1 MESLARTPLRVFCFI
16 LLLSYCT
23 LWFRLGALPFIGADE
38 PRYAR
43 IAEEMWR
50 DGRWVTPTLEGH
62 PWLEK
67 PPLYYWITIPFYA
80 VFGVSEWSARAG
92 AATMAVVAALAL
104 YSLGAFLYSR
114 MAGLLAAAIL
124 VTSIGF
130 AVFGRG
136 ASTDMPMTAAYTV
149 AMAFLC
155 MAAARPVPLTWL
167 STGYFFMGLAVLAK
181 GPVALILALGT
192 MLLFWLLDE
201 RGGAFKR
208 WRVPV
213 GLLVISATALPW
225 FWLVF
230 RENGYSFILVFL
242 INHNLARYVSDMHHH
257 PGPFYYYLVVL
268 PGLMFPWTAW
278 LQLLIP
284 SRMLEAI
291 QGWKTWDRGTVFLGC
306 WALFPFFF
314 FSLSESKLPGY
325 ILPSMPPIAL
335 LLGRRLAHMW
345 QSQVGRSH
353 TLLPGLSLGVSALLS
368 IALAIWLGRQY
379 EEVGRGLLLAAIVFV
394 PGIIVFA
401 ASRSRRWDL
410 AMRATMAQGVV
421 LVASL
426 ATLGFPGI
434 AVNHSARDI
443 AFDALRSRTES
454 EPIVTYGYFHHTLNY
469 YTGYRVAQDLTSVE
483 ALNAFLQ
490 RHSRFIL
497 VTKMSR
503 LEELRA
509 LGEQPDRGFAVSVL
523 TTRARLCVLRV
534 SRR

>member
-1 MESLARTPLRVFCFI
+1 MESLARTPWRAFCFI
-16 LLLSYCT
+16 LALSFCT

-80 VFGVSEWSARAG
+80 VLGVSEGTARAG
-92 AATMAVVAALAL
+92 VAAIAVLAALAL
-104 YSLGAFLYSR
+104 YGLGAFLYSR
-114 MAGLLAAAIL
+114 LAGLLAAAIL

-136 ASTDMPMTAAYTV
+136 ASTDMPMTAAYTL

-155 MAAARPVPLTWL
+155 RAAVRPVPLAWL
-167 STGYFFMGLAVLAK
+167 STGYFFLGLAMLAK
-181 GPVALILALGT
+181 GPVAMILAAGT

-201 RGGAFKR
+201 RGGAFRR
-208 WRVPV
+208 WRLPV

-257 PGPFYYYLVVL
+257 PGPLYYYVVAL

-291 QGWKTWDRGTVFLGC
+291 RGWKTWDRGTVFLGC
-306 WALFPFFF
+306 WALFPFVF

-325 ILPSMPPIAL
+325 ILPSMPPLAL
-335 LLGRRLAHMW
+335 LLGRCLADMR
-345 QSQVGRSH
+345 QSRPEGSRA
-353 TLLPGLSLGVSALLS
+353 LLPVFSVVVSALLS
-368 IALAIWLGRQY
+368 IGIAVWFAHQFGDV
-379 EEVGRGLLLAAIVFV
+379 ETGLLLSAAALL
-394 PGIIVFA
+394 PGIIGFVS
-401 ASRSRRWDL
+401 SRSGRWDL
-410 AMRATMAQGVV
+410 AIRVTMVQGVV
-421 LVASL
+421 LVVSL
-426 ATLGFPGI
+426 AILAFPAI
-434 AVNHSARDI
+434 ALNHSARDV
-443 AFDALRSRTES
+443 ALDALRAQTEG
-454 EPIVTYGYFHHTLNY
+454 EPIVSYGFFHHTLNY
-469 YTGYRVAQDLTSVE
+469 YTGYRVEQHLATPETLK
-483 ALNAFLQ
+483 AFAM
-490 RHSRFIL
+490 RHPGFIV
-497 VTKMSR
+497 VTRTSR

-509 LGEQPDRGFAVSVL
+509 VGEQPDEGFTVSVL
-523 TTRARLCVLRV
+523 ATRARLCVLRV